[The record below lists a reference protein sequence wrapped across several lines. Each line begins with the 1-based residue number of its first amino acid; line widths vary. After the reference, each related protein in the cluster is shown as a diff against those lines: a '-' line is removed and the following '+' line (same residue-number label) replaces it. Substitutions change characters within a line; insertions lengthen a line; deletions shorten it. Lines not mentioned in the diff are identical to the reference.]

1 MIFLLLYKYFYLSI
15 LFYYNINII
24 LIIIINYI
32 NLKKM
37 EDLLPLL
44 FDVSKNTDI

>member
-24 LIIIINYI
+24 LIIIINYL

-37 EDLLPLL
+37 EDLIPLL
-44 FDVSKNTDI
+44 FDVSKKY

>member
-24 LIIIINYI
+24 LIIIINYL

-44 FDVSKNTDI
+44 FDVSKKY